1 MADSIHIARW
11 LKQFEDSE
19 SEIHFFPSA
28 RYRRFTREFKALEGT
43 SLRLIN
49 HAVLGNNIFSGYI
62 DFLLYE
68 IGNIFFR
75 RNIRKHKLRK
85 LISRNNYSVIHA
97 IEIQHAGYLLLDA
110 IQGRQNDSFV
120 ILTNWGSD
128 LYFFANDTQHLARIK
143 ALLELAD
150 FYSAE
155 CNRDYAIA
163 SNLGFSGGLLP
174 IIPNAGGF
182 VIDDQF
188 SSRTSSKTLILIKAN
203 GGTFGNIKMLLPL
216 ITESLSRYP
225 QITAHFY
232 SVTPDI
238 QDEVVMVSELFPGR
252 VTLTNITNR
261 LSHEQMLQL
270 FDRARIYIS
279 SSKSDGISTS
289 FLEALVSGAY
299 PIQSNTSC
307 ADEWVKLGFQASI
320 IKNNPDDYRSALD
333 AALSSDELVDFAQA
347 TNLKLVPQYLDEK
360 IIGKIAR
367 NFYNIDFLREQVA
380 SESKGEE

>member
-1 MADSIHIARW
+1 
-11 LKQFEDSE
+11 
-19 SEIHFFPSA
+19 
-28 RYRRFTREFKALEGT
+28 
-43 SLRLIN
+43 
-49 HAVLGNNIFSGYI
+49 
-62 DFLLYE
+62 
-68 IGNIFFR
+68 
-75 RNIRKHKLRK
+75 
-85 LISRNNYSVIHA
+85 
-97 IEIQHAGYLLLDA
+97 
-110 IQGRQNDSFV
+110 
-120 ILTNWGSD
+120 
-128 LYFFANDTQHLARIK
+128 
-143 ALLELAD
+143 
-150 FYSAE
+150 
-155 CNRDYAIA
+155 
-163 SNLGFSGGLLP
+163 
-174 IIPNAGGF
+174 
-182 VIDDQF
+182 
-188 SSRTSSKTLILIKAN
+188 
-203 GGTFGNIKMLLPL
+203 MLLPL
-216 ITESLSRYP
+216 ITESISRYP